1 MAELSLGTIYDA
13 NKSIMNTRIEG
24 TNEYK
29 FKALT
34 HVEMAGAQKKLEDF
48 LNYMNNKFKPDENNI
63 IQFEQ
68 KNIEYE
74 ASDEEGKEDEDSMVE
89 IDKKYLEDEIIY
101 DGDDEQSN
109 ENEIT
114 IVKEIKESEE
124 EFQDENS
131 NFIIIGH
138 KTKRNKKDE

>member
-1 MAELSLGTIYDA
+1 LFSEWIKPNEESIRLYNESD
-13 NKSIMNTRIEG
+13 NK
-24 TNEYK
+24 YY
-29 FKALT
+29 
-34 HVEMAGAQKKLEDF
+34 KKLEDF
-48 LNYMNNKFKPDENNI
+48 LNYMNGKFKPDEDNI
-63 IQFEQ
+63 IQFEK

-74 ASDEEGKEDEDSMVE
+74 ASDEEGKEDEDSVVE

-101 DGDDEQSN
+101 DGDDEQSD

-131 NFIIIGH
+131 NFNIIGH
-138 KTKRNKKDE
+138 KTKRNKDE

>member
-1 MAELSLGTIYDA
+1 
-13 NKSIMNTRIEG
+13 
-24 TNEYK
+24 
-29 FKALT
+29 
-34 HVEMAGAQKKLEDF
+34 
-48 LNYMNNKFKPDENNI
+48 
-63 IQFEQ
+63 
-68 KNIEYE
+68 
-74 ASDEEGKEDEDSMVE
+74 MVE

>member
-1 MAELSLGTIYDA
+1 MICFGKEFTRNSLFSEWIKPNEESIRLYNESD
-13 NKSIMNTRIEG
+13 NK
-24 TNEYK
+24 YY
-29 FKALT
+29 
-34 HVEMAGAQKKLEDF
+34 KKLEDF
-48 LNYMNNKFKPDENNI
+48 LNYMNGKFKPDENNI

-101 DGDDEQSN
+101 DGDDEQSD

-131 NFIIIGH
+131 NFNIIGH
-138 KTKRNKKDE
+138 KTKRNKDE